1 MRTPRDRA
9 AIHGL
14 FSYAPAMPTLRT
26 ERDADGIVTL
36 WIDPNPAKPR
46 GGVVVLDA
54 WLIGAIAEACAA
66 VTREGCTGL
75 VLASSSTRVFVAGAD
90 LAEIDALDDAGL
102 HAYLERGA
110 AAFAAIP
117 ALGVPTAAVIHRAAL
132 GGGLE
137 LAMHCDALI
146 GALPAEGEKP
156 WLVGLPE
163 CGLCICPGW
172 GGTQM
177 LPARIDPAIAM
188 VATAT
193 GAPWKCTD
201 VPSGLFTTVL
211 AAGSTQPQMIEE
223 AKRWIRAEHAATHG
237 GSAFAARHAPR
248 RTIGPADAARID
260 PARADARAKV
270 PASAHADACFD
281 CVTTGTAKGWDAAV
295 AAERTHLVRLRHTPE
310 ARAKLTAFL
319 SKA

>member
-1 MRTPRDRA
+1 MSA
-9 AIHGL
+9 
-14 FSYAPAMPTLRT
+14 LRT

-36 WIDPNPAKPR
+36 WLDPNPAKPR
-46 GGVVVLDA
+46 GGVVVLDG
-54 WLIGAIAEACAA
+54 WLIGAIADACASIA
-66 VTREGCTGL
+66 RDGCSGL

-110 AAFAAIP
+110 AAFGAIP
-117 ALGVPTAAVIHRAAL
+117 ALGVPTVAVIHKAAL

-137 LAMHCDALI
+137 LAMHCDALV
-146 GALPAEGEKP
+146 GTLPAEGEKP

-177 LPARIDPAIAM
+177 LPARIDPKAAM

-193 GAPWKCTD
+193 GAPWKCAD
-201 VPSGLFTTVL
+201 VPPGLFTTVL
-211 AAGSTQPQMIEE
+211 PAGSTQAQMIDEG
-223 AKRWIRAEHAATHG
+223 KRWIRAEHAATRG
-237 GSAFAARHAPR
+237 GTAFAAQHAPR
-248 RTIGPADAARID
+248 RTIGPADAARH
-260 PARADARAKV
+260 AAALADARASV
-270 PASAHADACFD
+270 PASAHAEACFD
-281 CVTTGTAKGWDAAV
+281 CVATGLAKGWDAAL
-295 AAERTHLVRLRHTPE
+295 AAERSHLVRLRHTPE
-310 ARAKLTAFL
+310 ARAKLSAFL

>member
-1 MRTPRDRA
+1 MSA
-9 AIHGL
+9 
-14 FSYAPAMPTLRT
+14 LRT

-36 WIDPNPAKPR
+36 WLDPNPAKPR

-54 WLIGAIAEACAA
+54 WLVGAIADACAA
-66 VTREGCTGL
+66 IAREGCTGL

-110 AAFAAIP
+110 AAFAGIP
-117 ALGVPTAAVIHRAAL
+117 ALGVPTAAVIHKAAL

-137 LAMHCDALI
+137 LALHCDALF
-146 GALPAEGEKP
+146 GTLPGEGEKP

-177 LPARIDPAIAM
+177 LPARIDPKAAM

-193 GAPWKCTD
+193 GAPWKCGD
-201 VPSGLFTTVL
+201 LPVGLFAAVL
-211 AAGSTQPQMIEE
+211 SAGSTQAQLIDE

-237 GSAFAARHAPR
+237 GSAFAAQHAPR
-248 RTIGPADAARID
+248 RTIGPADAARMTAALSE
-260 PARADARAKV
+260 ARASV

-281 CVTTGTAKGWDAAV
+281 CVATGTARGWDAAV
-295 AAERTHLVRLRHTPE
+295 AAERAHLVRLRHTPE